1 MNFLKSLFFL
11 IAFSTFICF
20 QAEAQ
25 SKLRPTHVGIYHSG
39 MVGQVAIGTDLN
51 QKYFGDLRFQATD
64 ILETNF
70 GIEGAVHRNLFQ
82 DDWFNLHVGFMA
94 GYYFYDSIRL
104 GIPVGFSI
112 MPFENHRRFAILL
125 EASPNVFLEGEFINI
140 RANVGIRYTF
150 RN

>member
-1 MNFLKSLFFL
+1 MIFLKRLL
-11 IAFSTFICF
+11 ILVVFSTFICF

-25 SKLRPTHVGIYHSG
+25 SKLRPTHVGVYHSG
-39 MVGQVAIGTDLN
+39 LVGQVAIGTDLN

-82 DDWFNLHVGFMA
+82 DDWFNFHVGFMA

-125 EASPNVFLEGEFINI
+125 EASPNVFINNEYFNLRSNI
-140 RANVGIRYTF
+140 GIRYSF
-150 RN
+150 R

>member
-1 MNFLKSLFFL
+1 MAFRKRLFIL
-11 IAFSTFICF
+11 IVFSIFFCI
-20 QAEAQ
+20 QLQAQ

-39 MVGQVAIGTDLN
+39 LVGQVAIGTDLN

-70 GIEGAVHRNLFQ
+70 GIEGALHRNLFQ
-82 DDWFNLHVGFMA
+82 DDWFNFHIGLMA

-112 MPFENHRRFAILL
+112 MPFENHRRFSILL
-125 EASPNVFLEGEFINI
+125 EASPNVFLNNEYFNLRSNI
-140 RANVGIRYTF
+140 GIRYSF
-150 RN
+150 R